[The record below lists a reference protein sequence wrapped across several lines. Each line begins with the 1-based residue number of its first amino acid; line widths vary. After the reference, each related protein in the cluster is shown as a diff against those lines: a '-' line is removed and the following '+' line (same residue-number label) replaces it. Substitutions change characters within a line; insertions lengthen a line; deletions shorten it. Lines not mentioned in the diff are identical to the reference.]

1 MNKTVLTVILTT
13 SVLLFAGCNEEQADI
28 IDQDQKTIEQAA
40 LDSGIETANII
51 YTEKTKNK
59 DAFSIYEKNNGYGVI
74 QYVKED
80 KGWQYRGA
88 SGFEHSASGPTDPIS
103 FGASTWLRGEY
114 SQNGDNTYR
123 TVFIG
128 EIFQPEIEKIILEF
142 NNGKYNAEI
151 ITSNSRKYWY
161 HQSDVENAQSFATK
175 ISAYSSQG
183 TLIYENHL
191 SIEE

>member
-13 SVLLFAGCNEEQADI
+13 SVLFAGCSDEQADVTV
-28 IDQDQKTIEQAA
+28 QDQKTIEQAA

-51 YTEKTKNK
+51 FTDKTNNK
-59 DAFSIYEKNNGYGVI
+59 DAFSIYEKINGYGVI

-88 SGFEHSASGPTDPIS
+88 SGFEQSGSGPTDPIS
-103 FGASTWLRGEY
+103 FGASTWLQGEY
-114 SQNGDNTYR
+114 YQNGSNTYR

-128 EIFQPEIEKIILEF
+128 EIFQPEIEKIILEV
-142 NNGKYNAEI
+142 NNRKYNAEI

-161 HQSDVENAQSFATK
+161 HQSDVENAQSLVTK

-183 TLIYENHL
+183 KLIYENNL
-191 SIEE
+191 NLE

>member
-1 MNKTVLTVILTT
+1 MNKTVLTVIFTT
-13 SVLLFAGCNEEQADI
+13 SVLFAGSSAEQADVTV
-28 IDQDQKTIEQAA
+28 QDQKTIEQAA

-51 YTEKTKNK
+51 FTDKTNNK
-59 DAFSIYEKNNGYGVI
+59 DAFSIYEKINGYGVI
-74 QYVKED
+74 QYVNED

-128 EIFQPEIEKIILEF
+128 EIFQPEIKKIILEV

-161 HQSDVENAQSFATK
+161 HQSDVENAQSLATK

-183 TLIYENHL
+183 KLVYENYL
-191 SIEE
+191 SLEE

>member
-1 MNKTVLTVILTT
+1 LNKTVLTVILTT
-13 SVLLFAGCNEEQADI
+13 SVLFVGCNEEQADVTN
-28 IDQDQKTIEQAA
+28 QEQKTIEQAA

-51 YTEKTKNK
+51 FTEETNNK
-59 DAFSIYEKNNGYGVI
+59 DAFSIYEKINGYGVI

-88 SGFEHSASGPTDPIS
+88 SGFEHSASSPTYPIS

-114 SQNGDNTYR
+114 TQNGDNTYR

-142 NNGKYNAEI
+142 NNRKYNAEI

-161 HQSDVENAQSFATK
+161 HQSDVENAQSLATK
-175 ISAYSSQG
+175 ISASSSQG
-183 TLIYENHL
+183 KLIYENNL
-191 SIEE
+191 NLE

>member
-1 MNKTVLTVILTT
+1 MNKTVLTVIFTT
-13 SVLLFAGCNEEQADI
+13 SVLIAGCNKEQADVN
-28 IDQDQKTIEQAA
+28 DQDQKTIEQAA
-40 LDSGIETANII
+40 LDSGIATDNII
-51 YTEKTKNK
+51 FSEKTNNK
-59 DAFSIYEKNNGYGVI
+59 DSFSIYESINGYGVI
-74 QYVKED
+74 LYVKED

-103 FGASTWLRGEY
+103 LGASTWLRGVY

-128 EIFQPEIEKIILEF
+128 EIFQPEIEKIILEV

-151 ITSNSRKYWY
+151 ITSNNRKYWY
-161 HQSDVENAQSFATK
+161 LQSDVENAQSLATK

-191 SIEE
+191 SPEE